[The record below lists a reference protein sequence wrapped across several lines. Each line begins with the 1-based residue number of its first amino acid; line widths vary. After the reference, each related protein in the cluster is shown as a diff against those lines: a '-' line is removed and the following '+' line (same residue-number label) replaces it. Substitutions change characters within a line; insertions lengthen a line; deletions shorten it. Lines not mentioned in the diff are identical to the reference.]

1 LRTVFKESFLRDLR
15 DVKNRDLLARI
26 KQVIQEIE
34 SAQTLQDL
42 PNLKKLKGER
52 NYYRI
57 RVGDY
62 RIGLQ
67 LEGDLA
73 TLIRIL
79 NRKDIYKY
87 FP

>member
-1 LRTVFKESFLRDLR
+1 MRTVFKESFLRDLR
-15 DVKNRDLLARI
+15 VVKNRDLLARI

-34 SAQTLQDL
+34 SAQTSQDL

-52 NYYRI
+52 NYRI

-62 RIGLQ
+62 RIGLK

-73 TLIRIL
+73 TFIRIL

>member
-15 DVKNRDLLARI
+15 VVKNRDLLARI

-34 SAQTLQDL
+34 SAQTSQDL

-52 NYYRI
+52 NYRI

-62 RIGLQ
+62 RIGLK

-73 TLIRIL
+73 TFIRIL

>member
-15 DVKNRDLLARI
+15 VVKNRDLLARI

-34 SAQTLQDL
+34 SAQTSQDL

-52 NYYRI
+52 NYRI

-62 RIGLQ
+62 RIGLK

-73 TLIRIL
+73 TVIRIL

>member
-1 LRTVFKESFLRDLR
+1 MRTVFKESFLRDLR
-15 DVKNRDLLARI
+15 VVKNRDLLARI

-34 SAQTLQDL
+34 SAQTSQDL

-52 NYYRI
+52 NYRI

-62 RIGLQ
+62 RIGLK

-73 TLIRIL
+73 TVIRIL